1 MILLTAT
8 LIVVAGLSSVFT
20 LLVTVLLLARLVH
33 LLFLILVTLV
43 VLAGHSFA
51 TLIGG
56 LLGWLFEVTLM
67 HQKSQQVNKLVRI
80 LEIGE
85 GSCVFGLVALEVLF
99 VLLGLVVHVTV
110 LFDLV
115 VVDVQGVVV
124 ELLLGELGLGGGGL
138 VRGLVAYE
146 GEWRLLVFDGEEL
159 E

>member
-1 MILLTAT
+1 
-8 LIVVAGLSSVFT
+8 
-20 LLVTVLLLARLVH
+20 
-33 LLFLILVTLV
+33 
-43 VLAGHSFA
+43 
-51 TLIGG
+51 
-56 LLGWLFEVTLM
+56 M

-85 GSCVFGLVALEVLF
+85 GTCIFGLVALEVLF
-99 VLLGLVVHVTV
+99 ILLGLVVHVTV

-138 VRGLVAYE
+138 VRGLVADE
-146 GEWRLLVFDGEEL
+146 GEGRLLVFDGEEL